1 MSGVVVLIG
10 YILLI
15 PSVLGV
21 LFSALGFIR
30 MVTLMPAAVTTPTI
44 GQTSAELRKV
54 LGEPTEVF
62 NGGTKG
68 EFFWYYGPKTG
79 QTSYSFRD
87 DKLAQ
92 IYPSPGSPPT
102 TTTTTGAASMIAS
115 GIFIVFGVASLVGGL
130 LGWLLVMKKD
140 VLQCGHC
147 GAVVAAS

>member
-1 MSGVVVLIG
+1 MIPQPPPLIPNLPVVRCKTCDVGVLQRIRKYRMSGVVVAIG

-30 MVTLMPAAVTTPTI
+30 MVTLMP
-44 GQTSAELRKV
+44 S
-54 LGEPTEVF
+54 
-62 NGGTKG
+62 
-68 EFFWYYGPKTG
+68 
-79 QTSYSFRD
+79 
-87 DKLAQ
+87 
-92 IYPSPGSPPT
+92 
-102 TTTTTGAASMIAS
+102 TTGAVTAGATIA
-115 GIFIVFGVASLVGGL
+115 GGVFIFFGVFSLVGGL